1 MTIAFV
7 HNNRAFLPEI
17 DAYTRFFTSFNVE
30 CLVVS
35 PDEIGLTH
43 RNVEWRFMGTDF
55 SKPKEG
61 IIRIHEYG
69 SSSVPPQHK
78 WKNWFKRY
86 FNSQPDFRIYL
97 NEYVKNSY
105 RFRDRIPYGY
115 RDMGIAPEWLEN
127 TKTPT
132 EKKYDFIYTGDLSP
146 KRKPEKLLNCFTSGK
161 LQHKTILLLGRDYE
175 RLAILYQAN
184 KNIIF
189 DGPVEHAQ
197 VREYIL
203 QSSYGINYIPIEEPF
218 THQTS
223 TKFLEFA
230 ACRIPIVSSKYPW
243 VKKFQRENG
252 GNYFFLDDELSNFSW
267 ENVHSFQ
274 FQSPQLERWSWEHQ
288 IRSSG
293 VLEFLMSKYPS
304 AINLVNHG

>member
-17 DAYTRFFTSFNVE
+17 DAYIRFFTSFNVE
-30 CLVVS
+30 CLIVGQ
-35 PDEIGLTH
+35 DEIGLTH

-55 SKPKEG
+55 TKPKEG

-69 SSSVPPQHK
+69 SSSVPPRHK

-97 NEYVKNSY
+97 NEYVKKSY
-105 RFRDRIPYGY
+105 HFLDRVPYGF
-115 RDMGIAPEWLEN
+115 RDMGISPEWLKSPN
-127 TKTPT
+127 YPI
-132 EKKYDFIYTGDLSP
+132 EKKYDFIYTGDLSSR
-146 KRKPEKLLNCFTSGK
+146 RKPEKLLNCFASGQ
-161 LQHKTILLLGRDYE
+161 LQDKTVLLLGRDYDK
-175 RLAILYQAN
+175 LAAIYRIYN
-184 KNIIF
+184 NIIF
-189 DGPVEHAQ
+189 DGPVSHEQ

-230 ACRIPIVSSKYPW
+230 ACGVPIISSKYNW
-243 VKKFQRENG
+243 IEKFQRENG
-252 GNYFFLDDELSNFSW
+252 GSYFFLEDDLSNFSW
-267 ENVHSFQ
+267 SNIRKHSY
-274 FQSPQLERWSWEHQ
+274 QSPKIDNWSWENQ

-293 VLEFLMSKYPS
+293 VLEFLMTKFP
-304 AINLVNHG
+304 ATIKPV

>member
-17 DAYTRFFTSFNVE
+17 DAYIRFFTNFNVE

-35 PDEIGLTH
+35 QDEIGLTH

-55 SKPKEG
+55 TKPKEG

-69 SSSVPPQHK
+69 SSSVPPNHK
-78 WKNWFKRY
+78 WKNWFKRF

-97 NEYVKNSY
+97 NEYVKKSY
-105 RFRDRIPYGY
+105 RFRDRIPYGF
-115 RDMGIAPEWLEN
+115 RDMGISPEWLN
-127 TKTPT
+127 PPT
-132 EKKYDFIYTGDLSP
+132 YPIERKYDFIYTGDLSP
-146 KRKPEKLLNCFTSGK
+146 RRKPEKLLNCFANGK
-161 LQHKTILLLGRDYE
+161 MQKKTILLLGRDYDK
-175 RLAILYQAN
+175 LAAIYRMYN
-184 KNIIF
+184 NIIF
-189 DGPVEHAQ
+189 DGPVSHEQ

-218 THQTS
+218 TQQTS

-230 ACRIPIVSSKYPW
+230 ACNIPIISSKYNW
-243 VKKFQRENG
+243 IEKFQKENG
-252 GNYFFLDDELSNFSW
+252 GNYFFLEEDLSNFSW
-267 ENVHSFQ
+267 ENIRRHSY
-274 FQSPQLERWSWEHQ
+274 QSPKIEDLTWENQ

-293 VLEFLMSKYPS
+293 VLEFLMTKYPATIKS
-304 AINLVNHG
+304 V

>member
-17 DAYTRFFTSFNVE
+17 DAYIRFFTNFNVE
-30 CLVVS
+30 CLIVS

-55 SKPKEG
+55 TKPKEG

-69 SSSVPPQHK
+69 SSSVPPNYK
-78 WKNWFKRY
+78 WKNWFKRF

-97 NEYVKNSY
+97 NEYVKKSY
-105 RFRDRIPYGY
+105 RFRDRIPYGF
-115 RDMGIAPEWLEN
+115 RDMGISPEWLKPPGYPIER
-127 TKTPT
+127 
-132 EKKYDFIYTGDLSP
+132 KYDFIYTGDLSAR
-146 KRKPEKLLNCFTSGK
+146 RKPEKLLNCFANGK
-161 LQHKTILLLGRDYE
+161 LQDKTILLLGRDYDK
-175 RLAILYQAN
+175 LAAIYRIYN
-184 KNIIF
+184 NIIF
-189 DGPVEHAQ
+189 DGPVSHEQ

-218 THQTS
+218 TQQTS

-230 ACRIPIVSSKYPW
+230 ACNIPIISSKYNW
-243 VKKFQRENG
+243 IEKFQKEYG
-252 GNYFFLDDELSNFSW
+252 GNYFFLEEDLSNFSW
-267 ENVHSFQ
+267 ENIRRHSY
-274 FQSPQLERWSWEHQ
+274 QSPKIENWTWENQ

-293 VLEFLMSKYPS
+293 VLEFLMRKFP
-304 AINLVNHG
+304 ATITPV